1 MTAFSPWF
9 PPAMGARQA
18 AEMTVKRLKSEA
30 GMSLGGNSADPRTRV
45 RHEAAQRRG
54 LCLSCRNR
62 MAVREAALEGK
73 PRGTGLLPARRC
85 QGQAPGTD
93 VKQKKETGLGRE
105 HEKSLRHQIGVK
117 IDFFTAKAA
126 LFDSGGGGGVSRAEG
141 SIFCFLQVCLH

>member
-1 MTAFSPWF
+1 
-9 PPAMGARQA
+9 
-18 AEMTVKRLKSEA
+18 
-30 GMSLGGNSADPRTRV
+30 
-45 RHEAAQRRG
+45 
-54 LCLSCRNR
+54 

-126 LFDSGGGGGVSRAEG
+126 LFDSGGGGWGEQSRGKYILFSAG
-141 SIFCFLQVCLH
+141 LFALDWLQQC